1 MVLLNIRHILLIT
14 FAFTLL
20 GVISACSVR
29 TLDSLDLAEQSFSQE
44 KWEDAIRHYQA
55 HMSQRERVPNRA
67 AWENPKFYYLL
78 VGDAQLELKQ
88 PEEAL
93 KSYLIAEEQG
103 NEKIGDRIRNLA
115 RWYEQRTDTDRAI
128 RLLTQFRERD
138 PLLFDGELDRLYREI
153 TIREDL
159 NN

>member
-1 MVLLNIRHILLIT
+1 MALLDNRHTLLIT
-14 FAFTLL
+14 FALTLL
-20 GVISACSVR
+20 GMISACSVR

-44 KWEDAIRHYQA
+44 KWDDAIRHYHA
-55 HMSQRERVPNRA
+55 HMSQRERVPNKA

-93 KSYLIAEEQG
+93 KSYLIAEEQAH
-103 NEKIGDRIRNLA
+103 EKIGDRIRNLS
-115 RWYEQRTDTDRAI
+115 RWYERRADTDRAI
-128 RLLTQFRERD
+128 ELLTQFRERD

-159 NN
+159 H